1 MRPVL
6 DVAETRAAEAPAIA
20 ALGHEAL
27 IERAGRALARQ
38 ALRALGGA
46 YGRRAIVVAGRGH
59 NGDDGRVAAR
69 ALARAGLVVS
79 VVDGDASSPLP
90 SANLVVDAL
99 FGVGF
104 HGEVRFPQLS
114 GSPLVVACDLP
125 SGVLADTG
133 EAAAGACRADLTV
146 TMGWLKPGLV
156 LDPGAS
162 LAGRVVVEPVGLVPS
177 GATTWLVEDA
187 DVAERLPV
195 RARDAHKWRW
205 AVGVVA
211 GSPGMWGAARLA
223 AEGAIAGG
231 AGMVRLGSPAG
242 ALPAGPIEAV
252 GWPLE
257 PGRWVEQ
264 VTEGAARL
272 RALVVGPGLGRP
284 PGGPGEL
291 VRLARSS
298 PVPLVLDADA
308 LGLLAEAGLD
318 GPIGADAPVV
328 LTPHDGEL
336 ARLAGSPPGPDRRRS
351 ARRLAARTGAVV
363 LLKGPQTVV
372 AHPDGQVLLVSS
384 GSARLASAGT
394 GDVLAGLIGAF
405 VARGLD
411 PWWAAALAAQV
422 HGAAALAVEGEQVRS
437 GLLPEAISRWLGGH

>member
-1 MRPVL
+1 VRPVL
-6 DVAETRAAEAPAIA
+6 DVSETRAAEAPAIA

-27 IERAGRALARQ
+27 IERAGRALARH
-38 ALRALGGA
+38 AISALGGA

-69 ALARAGLVVS
+69 ALARAGVVVS
-79 VVDGDASSPLP
+79 VADGDAGSPLP
-90 SANLVVDAL
+90 PADLVVDAL

-104 HGEVRFPQLS
+104 HGDVRFPPVA

-125 SGVLADTG
+125 SGVVADTG
-133 EAAAGACRADLTV
+133 EAAEGACRADLTV

-177 GATTWLVEDA
+177 GATTWLVDDA
-187 DVAERLPV
+187 DVADRLPV
-195 RARDAHKWRW
+195 RARSAHKWRW

-211 GSPGMWGAARLA
+211 GSPGMWGAAKLA
-223 AEGAIAGG
+223 AKGAIAGG
-231 AGMVRLGSPAG
+231 AGMVRLGSPSG
-242 ALPAGPIEAV
+242 APPSGPVEAV

-257 PGRWVEQ
+257 PDRWVDE
-264 VTEGAARL
+264 VTGGARRL
-272 RALVVGPGLGRP
+272 GALVVGPGLGRV

-291 VRLARSS
+291 VRLVRSS

-308 LGLLAEAGLD
+308 LGALGEAGID
-318 GPIGADAPVV
+318 GPIGASAPVV

-336 ARLAGSPPGPDRRRS
+336 ARLTGSPPGPDRRGS
-351 ARRLAARTGAVV
+351 ARRLAASSGAVV
-363 LLKGPQTVV
+363 LLKGPQTIV
-372 AHPDGQVLLVSS
+372 AHPDGRTLLVNS

-394 GDVLAGLIGAF
+394 GDVLSGLIGAF
-405 VARGLD
+405 IARGLD
-411 PWWAAALAAQV
+411 PWWAAALGAHV
-422 HGAAALAVEGEQVRS
+422 HGAAAGSVEGEQVRS
-437 GLLPEAISRWLGGH
+437 GLLPEAISRWLEVH